1 MSMREILIIGNGF
14 DLAHGLKT
22 SYHDFLRWLFELTLS
37 NPDKISSII
46 QYRTDSR
53 IVLDNLSNIN
63 KHRNEIINHFNWKS
77 IFLRGL
83 FNNNLAENWCDL
95 ESQYFVQLNKTDNP
109 KKLNEDFNLLKE
121 FLVEYLI
128 EEQTKFKKIDAYE
141 KIFKSIDSKSE
152 RHLILNF
159 NYTKTVSEYAKS
171 LLNTDLINIHGELSN
186 PYNQIIFGYSANS
199 QENKLLLEKKQP
211 TYLDNIKK
219 YQYRRTDNKD
229 KLDSFMRQSSTPIKV
244 NILGH
249 SCGDSDA
256 NILSEILDHPNIDRI
271 QIFYFKDFDDYQVK
285 QTSID
290 RVTNNHNAFNKI
302 VNFKESKM
310 MPQFNDESLTQ
321 VSNS

>member
-1 MSMREILIIGNGF
+1 MREILIIGNGF

-22 SYHDFLRWLFELTLS
+22 SYQDFLRWLFELTLS
-37 NPDKISSII
+37 NPDKINPIIRYSSDKRIEI
-46 QYRTDSR
+46 DKIFEDRYRTQ
-53 IVLDNLSNIN
+53 IN
-63 KHRNEIINHFNWKS
+63 TIFNFSSLFLNSLFKS
-77 IFLRGL
+77 PLVKDW
-83 FNNNLAENWCDL
+83 NDL
-95 ESQYFVQLNKTDNP
+95 ETQYFNQLKETPNPELLNK
-109 KKLNEDFNLLKE
+109 DFNLLKE

-128 EEQTKFKKIDAYE
+128 EEQTKFKKLDAYE

-159 NYTKTVSEYAKS
+159 NYTKTVSEYSKS

-199 QENKLLLEKKQP
+199 QENKLLLEKKQR

-229 KLDSFMRQSSTPIKV
+229 KLDSFMRQSSTPINV

-256 NILSEILDHPNIDRI
+256 NILSEILDHPNINRI
-271 QIFYFKDFDDYQVK
+271 KIFYFKDFEDYQTK
-285 QTSID
+285 QISID
-290 RVTNNHNAFNKI
+290 RITSNHIAFNKI
-302 VNFKESKM
+302 ANFKQSEM
-310 MPQFNDESLTQ
+310 MPQFNDEPQTQ
-321 VSNS
+321 ISSS